1 MMKTFVHGSKRK
13 LVRLFVHE
21 CGRVFSDRLNDEQ
34 DVQKLFDQLYV
45 SCRDYLKE
53 DLFTC
58 LKDVIPERLFE
69 DKPNYERSQD
79 MMTEYLRFSDLLD
92 QSKQSN

>member
-1 MMKTFVHGSKRK
+1 M
-13 LVRLFVHE
+13 RLFVHE

-69 DKPNYERSQD
+69 DKPNFERSQD